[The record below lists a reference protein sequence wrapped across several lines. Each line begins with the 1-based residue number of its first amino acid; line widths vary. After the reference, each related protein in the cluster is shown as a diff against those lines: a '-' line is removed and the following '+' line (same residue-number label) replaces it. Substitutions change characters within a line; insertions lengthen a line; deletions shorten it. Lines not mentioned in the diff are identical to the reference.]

1 VPLAPKIASLP
12 LHFARKGGQNG
23 VAKYARSFYDVQ
35 QSVFP
40 SLRGDMKGM
49 RLLGASEI
57 GQKEEERRGVM

>member
-1 VPLAPKIASLP
+1 
-12 LHFARKGGQNG
+12 

-49 RLLGASEI
+49 RLSGACEI
-57 GQKEEERRGVM
+57 RQKEEDWRRRREVM